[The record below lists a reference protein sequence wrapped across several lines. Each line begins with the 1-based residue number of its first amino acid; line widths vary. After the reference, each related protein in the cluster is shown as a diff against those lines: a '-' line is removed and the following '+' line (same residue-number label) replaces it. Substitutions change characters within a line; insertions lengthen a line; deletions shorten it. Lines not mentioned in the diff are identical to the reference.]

1 MDRTLLIKRLDAFT
15 DARGQVFEP
24 LAGELAEVAG
34 WPNFHVATVKPGA
47 VRGNH
52 LHPEGTEVIVLFGS
66 EALLSYVEDGTS
78 RQALVE
84 ADSAVVV
91 TIPPGIPHAFRNTG
105 EGDLVLLCFQSRAYD
120 PDDPD
125 RVAVPLLSAASPE

>member
-1 MDRTLLIKRLDAFT
+1 MDGTLLIKRLEVFT

-24 LAGELAEVAG
+24 LGGELSEVAG

-66 EALLSYVEDGTS
+66 EALLAYVEDRTT
-78 RQALVE
+78 REAFLE

-91 TIPPGIPHAFRNTG
+91 VIPPGIPHAFRNTG

-120 PDDPD
+120 PEDPD
-125 RVAVPLLSAASPE
+125 RVAVPLLSAATLE